1 MKFSAFDIKA
11 PTSYGPITPGN
22 YDATVSECTW
32 KQNSSGTGEIIAVK
46 FTILGPTFN
55 NRVVFSNFNI
65 RNSSIRA
72 EEIGQQQFSDFA
84 RACGFDS
91 IADDTDAYIGAV
103 VNIKIGLE
111 DATKVEPG
119 KEPRNIVH
127 AYKKAEGSASEQSAQ
142 APAKPVA
149 ASVPPWARK

>member
-1 MKFSAFDIKA
+1 MKFSKFEMKA
-11 PTSYGPITPGN
+11 PTQYGPITPGN

-55 NRVVFSNFNI
+55 NRVVYSNFNI
-65 RNSSIRA
+65 RNSSIKA

-91 IADDTDAYIGAV
+91 IADDTDAYVGAV
-103 VNIKIGLE
+103 INIKIGLE

-119 KEPRNIVH
+119 KEQRNIVL
-127 AYKKAEGSASEQSAQ
+127 AYKKAEMSAPEQSVQ
-142 APAKPVA
+142 SPSKPVA